1 MAVRLSRAEA
11 MDVGWL
17 DAAVLLFSLTCVAL
31 FITRTPAGSH
41 EWHAPAY
48 VSRHAAGEHDTLPVS
63 ASHGVGAPK
72 LSWVLTSLRLEAVG
86 TGGAAANENRARRDT
101 GGCLEADSGF
111 PLVVEGRGVLKSA
124 ACPDGNFFTPRI
136 APENA
141 ACSRVP
147 GWGGYDCVTADGRRR
162 RAGCPRLAGVAD
174 CDLGDF
180 RPCPRHPADSGCESG
195 LLVGEPAAVCRH
207 GCAAPGRFMSA
218 QLPYAPVCVVPGRTL
233 PPPPCVE
240 ACAAPPT
247 VTAAP
252 GSRRFHLACPTPFP
266 LDSFCDVVPE
276 VSHDICT
283 PARVPC
289 GANGT
294 AVFCERG
301 TCHETFGN
309 SLIGEARIGERS
321 PVRCEDA
328 NMAPTSL
335 TSMCTERGWIPRDP
349 CRPTRPPV
357 LSTMRGP
364 CVKGMQT
371 VTTTVVDFGHPPSP
385 RAPATSHVDR
395 CVVRCCP
402 NGGPFASRPSA
413 GDSLCVCVLH
423 RAGMRIDLGS
433 PQHCCMPT
441 RAPWPPQ
448 LPVLGWSESHAF
460 PPNAG
465 AEPCTTRNA
474 SCSTDGCLHH
484 PAGCYGF
491 NSTHYV
497 IKGAETP
504 VQSQLGAMRAFV
516 VNFFVG

>member
-1 MAVRLSRAEA
+1 

-17 DAAVLLFSLTCVAL
+17 DAAVLLFSLSCVAL

-41 EWHAPAY
+41 DWHDPIY
-48 VSRHAAGEHDTLPVS
+48 VSRRDAVNGDELVVS
-63 ASHGVGAPK
+63 VLSGVGAPR
-72 LSWVLTSLRLEAVG
+72 LSWVLTSLRLEAVSA
-86 TGGAAANENRARRDT
+86 GGAPPPDRTRARRGA
-101 GGCLEADSGF
+101 GGCLEADFGG
-111 PLVVEGRGVLKSA
+111 PLVIEGRGVLESA
-124 ACPDGNFFTPRI
+124 ACPGSGYFVPKSARGD
-136 APENA
+136 A

-147 GWGGYDCVTADGRRR
+147 GWGGYDCVGVNEQQRWP
-162 RAGCPRLAGVAD
+162 GCSKLAGIPD

-180 RPCPRHPADSGCESG
+180 RPCPPHPADSGCQSG
-195 LLVGEPAAVCRH
+195 LLIGQPAAFCQH
-207 GCAAPGRFMSA
+207 GCAEPNKFMSA
-218 QLPYAPVCVVPGRTL
+218 QIPYAPLCLVPGRTL

-247 VTAAP
+247 VTAAQ
-252 GSRRFHLACPTPFP
+252 GSRRFNLVCPTPFP

-276 VSHDICT
+276 VSHDRCT
-283 PARVPC
+283 PIRVPC
-289 GANGT
+289 GANNT
-294 AVFCERG
+294 VVLCERG
-301 TCHETFGN
+301 TCPGTLGN
-309 SLIGEARIGERS
+309 SIIQKARIGERS

-371 VTTTVVDFGHPPSP
+371 VTTTVVDFGHPPSL
-385 RAPATSHVDR
+385 RAPVTSHVDR

-402 NGGPFASRPSA
+402 DGGPFASRPSA

-423 RAGMRIDLGS
+423 RAGMRIDLDS
-433 PQHCCMPT
+433 PQHCCTPT

-460 PPNAG
+460 PPG
-465 AEPCTTRNA
+465 AIVEPCTARNV

-484 PAGCYGF
+484 PDGCYGF

-497 IKGAETP
+497 IKGATRTVTP
-504 VQSQLGAMRAFV
+504 QLGAMRAFV
-516 VNFFVG
+516 VSFF